1 MNGQKPPPPPPAGA
15 PPTNPMAY
23 LEHADLKDPMVAPFV
38 SPAIMAKF
46 PPTLIVTATRD
57 IAMSP
62 AIATHQE
69 LVRLGVD
76 ADLHVW
82 DGLQHSFFTDIDL
95 PESKEYFNV
104 VAKFFDK
111 HLGKAAR

>member
-1 MNGQKPPPPPPAGA
+1 
-15 PPTNPMAY
+15 
-23 LEHADLKDPMVAPFV
+23 MV
-38 SPAIMAKF
+38 
-46 PPTLIVTATRD
+46 L
-57 IAMSP
+57 SP

-95 PESKEYFNV
+95 PESKEYFDV
-104 VAKFFDK
+104 VARFFDK
-111 HLGKAAR
+111 HLGR